1 MKLKFEQ
8 MLNFKESPEE
18 EFWKIKTKRYIEEC
32 HSKSDLKQ
40 IAAMLVDIA
49 ATRQTV
55 IKGLVKDTLDNME
68 SHLTHS
74 RESAP

>member
-1 MKLKFEQ
+1 M
-8 MLNFKESPEE
+8 
-18 EFWKIKTKRYIEEC
+18 KRYIDEC

-68 SHLTHS
+68 SHLIHN

>member
-18 EFWKIKTKRYIEEC
+18 EFWKIKMKHYIDEC

-40 IAAMLVDIA
+40 IAAMHVNIA
-49 ATRQTV
+49 ATRQCV
-55 IKGLVKDTLDNME
+55 IKGLVKEALDNME
-68 SHLTHS
+68 SSLTHN

>member
-1 MKLKFEQ
+1 

-55 IKGLVKDTLDNME
+55 INALIKDAVDNME
-68 SHLTHS
+68 SHLIHS

>member
-1 MKLKFEQ
+1 

-55 IKGLVKDTLDNME
+55 INALIKDAVDNME
-68 SHLTHS
+68 SQLIHS